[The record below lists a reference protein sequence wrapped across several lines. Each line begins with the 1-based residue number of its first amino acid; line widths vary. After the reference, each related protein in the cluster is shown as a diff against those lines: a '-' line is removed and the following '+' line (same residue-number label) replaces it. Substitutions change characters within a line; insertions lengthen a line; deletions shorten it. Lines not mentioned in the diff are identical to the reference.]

1 MQSNLSG
8 KRVDFSART
17 VISPDPNISINEVG
31 VPEQIARIL
40 TIPEK
45 VTEWNIEEMKE
56 LVMNGPANHPGS
68 NYIKINLFGRNMEVV
83 QEVTL
88 ELDHGQLLYSE
99 HNYGHN

>member
-1 MQSNLSG
+1 MSKLSD
-8 KRVDFSART
+8 RDFETSS
-17 VISPDPNISINEVG
+17 SP
-31 VPEQIARIL
+31 RIVRL
-40 TIPEK
+40 YDITTQESFTAS
-45 VTEWNIEEMKE
+45 V
-56 LVMNGPANHPGS
+56 VSYPGS